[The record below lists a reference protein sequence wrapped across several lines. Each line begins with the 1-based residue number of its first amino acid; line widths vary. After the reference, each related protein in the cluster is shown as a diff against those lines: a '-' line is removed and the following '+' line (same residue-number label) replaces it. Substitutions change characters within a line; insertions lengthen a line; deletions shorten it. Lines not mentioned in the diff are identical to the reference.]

1 MVNTLAVVGTG
12 MIGSALVCALQQA
25 LPDIRIVWVGGP
37 VDKPKSEPCTDS
49 RVIACS
55 LGSQKLFE
63 SLGVWPLL
71 REDRIGAY
79 SQMRV
84 WDHEGTGQ
92 IDFSA
97 ADFGDTDTV
106 DDSPEQLGYIL
117 ENTILL
123 EALLLRIDQHSNQPE
138 KHIPDLLERI
148 EKHQEGGVTLI
159 LASGIQIDV
168 DLVCAADGASSSL
181 RDWVEL
187 PTRSWPCNQRAL
199 TAVVKY
205 SKSHLDTAWQAFL
218 PSGPLAFLPLGH
230 PTESSY
236 CSIVW
241 SVDANLVEEI
251 EQLSDEDFLSRL
263 NRYMPRELG
272 TAELVSRRF
281 GFDLKQRLAGK
292 YYKDRILLVGDSAH
306 NIHPLAGQGAN
317 LGFADIAELIRQFE
331 RAGARSEQIWSDSV
345 LRRYQRQRR
354 WQNQAMAHAMD
365 AFRSGFGISEPHLRV
380 VRNQLMHLVQANKP
394 LKKILVRPAESAID

>member
-1 MVNTLAVVGTG
+1 MANSLAVVGTG

-25 LPDIRIVWVGGP
+25 LPNTRIVWVGGP
-37 VDKPKSEPCTDS
+37 VDEPKGEPCADS

-63 SLGVWPLL
+63 KLGAWPLL

-97 ADFGDTDTV
+97 ADAGDTGGA
-106 DDSPEQLGYIL
+106 EQLGYIV
-117 ENTILL
+117 ENAILL
-123 EALLLRIDQHSNQPE
+123 EALHLRIDQNSNKPE
-138 KHIPDLLERI
+138 KHIPDLLEKI
-148 EKHQEGGVTLI
+148 EQHQDGGVSLF

-187 PTRSWPCNQRAL
+187 PTRSWSCEQRAL
-199 TAVVKY
+199 TAVIKH
-205 SKSHLDTAWQAFL
+205 SESHQNTAWQAFL

-230 PTESSY
+230 PTESNY

-241 SVDANLVEEI
+241 SIDSNLVEEI
-251 EQLSDEDFLSRL
+251 EQLSEKEFLSRL
-263 NRYMPRELG
+263 NRYIPAELG
-272 TAELVSRRF
+272 IAETASRRF
-281 GFDLKQRLAGK
+281 GFDLKQRLADK
-292 YYKDRILLVGDSAH
+292 YYKNRILLVGDSAH

-331 RAGARSEQIWSDSV
+331 RASTRGEHIWSDSV
-345 LRRYQRQRR
+345 LRRYQRHRR

-365 AFRSGFGISEPHLRV
+365 VFRGGFGISEPHLRV
-380 VRNQLMHLVQANKP
+380 VRNQLMHLVQGQKS
-394 LKKILVRPAESAID
+394 LKKMFVAPAESAID